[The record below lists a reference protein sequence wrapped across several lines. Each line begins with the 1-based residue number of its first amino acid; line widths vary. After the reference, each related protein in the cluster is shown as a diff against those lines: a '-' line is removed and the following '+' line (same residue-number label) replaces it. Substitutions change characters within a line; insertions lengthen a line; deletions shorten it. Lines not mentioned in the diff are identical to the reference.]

1 MQILAAANVQIG
13 GARQAAVTSQPLH
26 VCKVPQ
32 LKSGSLYPHLSNNC
46 TLSWVRAILKA
57 QECCEVKLSC
67 FKGIGNPTDI
77 HGSWGTWLG
86 RMMMLM
92 CGSLQLFLSSY
103 PTPWYLYILLKS
115 FPISCLRCSLIHLN
129 FSPPHIQGRG
139 VEVPSYWTNFDT
151 EGREQI
157 LLQTSPQ
164 SSKSEGGAGATFK

>member
-1 MQILAAANVQIG
+1 MNRFTQFELVAVDLRNRNTINCYKCSKKWIWVLLSCLHKLSLAVAAGCARNANIRIGKYDWKLEQILVQILAAANVQIG

-32 LKSGSLYPHLSNNC
+32 LKSGSLYPHFSNNC

-86 RMMMLM
+86 V
-92 CGSLQLFLSSY
+92 C
-103 PTPWYLYILLKS
+103 
-115 FPISCLRCSLIHLN
+115 
-129 FSPPHIQGRG
+129 
-139 VEVPSYWTNFDT
+139 
-151 EGREQI
+151 
-157 LLQTSPQ
+157 
-164 SSKSEGGAGATFK
+164 